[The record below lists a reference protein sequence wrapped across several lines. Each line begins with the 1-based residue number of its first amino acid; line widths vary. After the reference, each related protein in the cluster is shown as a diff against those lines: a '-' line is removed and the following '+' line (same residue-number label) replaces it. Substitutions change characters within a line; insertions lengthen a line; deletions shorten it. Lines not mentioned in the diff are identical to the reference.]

1 MQYLLTQEEYN
12 KLQNEAARGRE
23 LPDDKELQE
32 LCTEI
37 ANTMPVLLSWRPAEE
52 PKPWGCIITAE
63 SVHYCDYCPAKTI
76 CPNKEKHYSK

>member
-23 LPDDKELQE
+23 LPSDKELQE

-37 ANTMPVLLSWRPAEE
+37 ADTMPVLLSWRPAEE
-52 PKPWGCIITAE
+52 PSPWGCIMTTKSTE
-63 SVHYCDYCPAKTI
+63 YCDHRPVKTI
-76 CPNKEKHYSK
+76 CPNKEKKYSK

>member
-23 LPDDKELQE
+23 LPSDEELQK

-37 ANTMPVLLSWRPAEE
+37 ADTMPVVVMYRDKPS
-52 PKPWGCIITAE
+52 PWGCILTRRRGE
-63 SVHYCDYCPAKTI
+63 WYCDECPVKTI
-76 CPNKEKHYSK
+76 CPNKEKEYSK